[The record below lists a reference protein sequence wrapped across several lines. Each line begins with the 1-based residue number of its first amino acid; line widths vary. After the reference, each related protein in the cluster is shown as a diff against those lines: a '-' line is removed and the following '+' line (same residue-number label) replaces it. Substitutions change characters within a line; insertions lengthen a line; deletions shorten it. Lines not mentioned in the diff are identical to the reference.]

1 MPPFRHMCAASTS
14 LATSCI
20 KRRDNADDAPR
31 ALTHCAIAC
40 ALGCDYGLAVG
51 WLDGLHQVETLVS
64 PPETYAKT
72 TVATTMR
79 GLRPIPSLNQPA
91 MITTG
96 SRITMLNELISS
108 ERDGG
113 MPSAVCSQLTR

>member
-1 MPPFRHMCAASTS
+1 MCAASTS

-72 TVATTMR
+72 TRLSNGDQVHRLA
-79 GLRPIPSLNQPA
+79 
-91 MITTG
+91 
-96 SRITMLNELISS
+96 
-108 ERDGG
+108 
-113 MPSAVCSQLTR
+113 AVYGNRVIVC